1 MEADCEARVTD
12 AASGRFV
19 VEDTVDTRQVGD
31 REYHSN

>member
-19 VEDTVDTRQVGD
+19 EDTRQLGD
-31 REYHSN
+31 RVYHLN